1 MNAQLNE
8 VTSNLISLIYFYRR
22 ISNNNEKIKY
32 VAECSKLLELMDS
45 GESSTKEKLE
55 FCLDAVEAITSEVMK
70 KKAKVFEL
78 DYVVKT
84 LDKEEIDFI
93 QYTMFNDS
101 ESRI

>member
-1 MNAQLNE
+1 MNDQLNE

-32 VAECSKLLELMDS
+32 VAESSKLLELMDS
-45 GESSTKEKLE
+45 GESSIKEKLE
-55 FCLDAVEAITSEVMK
+55 FCSDAVEAITSEVMK
-70 KKAKVFEL
+70 KKAKAFEL

>member
-1 MNAQLNE
+1 MNDQLNE

-32 VAECSKLLELMDS
+32 VAESSKLLELMDS

-55 FCLDAVEAITSEVMK
+55 FCSDAVEAITSEVMK
-70 KKAKVFEL
+70 KKAKAFEL

-93 QYTMFNDS
+93 QYTMFNES

>member
-8 VTSNLISLIYFYRR
+8 VTSNLISLIYFYHR

-32 VAECSKLLELMDS
+32 VAESSKLLELMGS

-55 FCLDAVEAITSEVMK
+55 FCSDAVEAITSEVTK
-70 KKAKVFEL
+70 KKAKGFEL
-78 DYVVKT
+78 DYVAKT

-93 QYTMFNDS
+93 QHTMCNDS
-101 ESRI
+101 ESRF

>member
-1 MNAQLNE
+1 
-8 VTSNLISLIYFYRR
+8 
-22 ISNNNEKIKY
+22 
-32 VAECSKLLELMDS
+32 MDS

-70 KKAKVFEL
+70 KKAKAFEL